1 MITLSILS
9 EFVRGVLYTIG
20 VAAFIILAIASIA
33 AIADLW
39 DRRKDKP

>member
-1 MITLSILS
+1 MIPVI
-9 EFVRGVLYTIG
+9 FDGVVRAVLT
-20 VAAFIILAIASIA
+20 AAGIAAVIILAIAAIA